1 MNRRT
6 LLLGT
11 GAALGAGLFDA
22 RGAMAQVPTVT
33 GAGATFPRPLYERWS
48 ALARDA
54 GAVQLNYQSI
64 GSGGG
69 INQITART
77 VDFGASDAPLTTE
90 QLTERN
96 LLQFP
101 TVMGSVVLSANLPG
115 VADNALKLTPEVIA
129 DIFLGKIT
137 RWRDNRIVELN
148 RGLTIPNLPLSIA
161 YRADGS
167 GTTWVWTTYLS
178 RVSEEWKN
186 GPGAGTSVRWPVG
199 NGARGNEGV
208 SNIIRNSPGTIGYIE
223 NAYAVVNRMPT
234 TQIRNKAGNFMTPQP
249 AAFNAT
255 AATADWNV
263 PNSAAAM
270 SGARVLVIAMDPQG
284 NASTALGADHREGV
298 PSIYE
303 VLSGELALVDV
314 IQECPDIPGLW
325 TAPATID
332 LAGAD
337 VWPITSPTYI
347 LLPTN
352 PAADKVAGSRNAM
365 RFFDWAFTN
374 GAEAATRLEYI
385 PLPASAHA
393 AIRAAWAARVK
404 GPGGEA
410 LWPVA

>member
-1 MNRRT
+1 VNRRT

-263 PNSAAAM
+263 PNFAA
-270 SGARVLVIAMDPQG
+270 D
-284 NASTALGADHREGV
+284 
-298 PSIYE
+298 
-303 VLSGELALVDV
+303 
-314 IQECPDIPGLW
+314 
-325 TAPATID
+325 TID

>member
-11 GAALGAGLFDA
+11 GAALGAGLLNA
-22 RGAMAQVPTVT
+22 RGAMAQAAPTVT

-48 ALARDA
+48 AQARDA
-54 GAVQLNYQSI
+54 GVAQLNYQSI

-90 QLTERN
+90 QLTERK

-115 VADNALKLTPEVIA
+115 VADQALRLTPEVIA

-137 RWRDNRIVELN
+137 RWRDPKIVELN
-148 RGLTIPNLPLSIA
+148 RDISIPNMPLSVA

-178 RVSEEWKN
+178 RISEEWKN
-186 GPGAGTSVRWPVG
+186 GPGSGTSVRWPVG

-208 SNIIRNSPGTIGYIE
+208 SNTIRNSPGTIGYIE

-234 TQIRNKAGNFMTPQP
+234 TQIRNKAGNFIR
-249 AAFNAT
+249 AESKAFNAT
-255 AATADWNV
+255 AATANWNV
-263 PNSAAAM
+263 ANF
-270 SGARVLVIAMDPQG
+270 Q
-284 NASTALGADHREGV
+284 AD
-298 PSIYE
+298 
-303 VLSGELALVDV
+303 
-314 IQECPDIPGLW
+314 
-325 TAPATID
+325 TID
-332 LAGAD
+332 LNGAD

-347 LLPTN
+347 LLPMD
-352 PAADKVAGSRNAM
+352 PPADKVAGNQNAM
-365 RFFDWAFTN
+365 KFFDWAFRN

-385 PLPASAHA
+385 PLPASAHELV
-393 AIRAAWAARVK
+393 RAAWAANVK
-404 GPGGEA
+404 GPNGQA
-410 LWPVA
+410 LWPVR